1 MFKVKETKMMDP
13 KMLLGVVNQKVAG
26 IIPVSL
32 GSEALSNMQFS
43 IERNGQIEPVVV
55 YNGMLYDGRHRCMC
69 MQNLG
74 REVEA
79 IIVDGEAT
87 TEEEVIEYIT
97 SKEMMGKDLTI
108 CQKAIITYERYVAGM
123 LYSNVK
129 AAKVGNVKRHYLGH
143 VGIIKTHP
151 YAISHNYVGLL
162 KNNKAVTLPSGK
174 FTKSLATVVNGLKE
188 YDENE
193 ANKTGN
199 EANGKIQHSID
210 YTRALA
216 EWDLDDKIGDT
227 FWQLKTS
234 FELVTIDTS
243 CELLHSLLLVAYPRY
258 KDDLTRDEVLL
269 TIELRKRLESKDGDK

>member
-55 YNGMLYDGRHRCMC
+55 YKGMLYDGRHRCMC
-69 MQNLG
+69 MRNLG
-74 REVEA
+74 RDVEA
-79 IIVDGEAT
+79 IVVDDEIT

-108 CQKAIITYERYVAGM
+108 CQKAILTYERYIIGM
-123 LYSNVK
+123 LYSNAK
-129 AAKVGNVKRHYLGH
+129 AAKVGNVRRHYLGH

-151 YAISHNYVGLL
+151 YAISHNYIGLL
-162 KNNKAVTLPSGK
+162 KNDEAVALPNGK
-174 FTKSLATVVNGLKE
+174 FTKSLATIVNGLKE

-193 ANKTGN
+193 ASKTGS
-199 EANGKIQHSID
+199 EISDRVQHSVD

-216 EWDLDDKIGDT
+216 EWDIDDKIGDT
-227 FWQLKTS
+227 FWQLKHS
-234 FELVTIDTS
+234 FKLDTIDAS

-269 TIELRKRLESKDGDK
+269 TIELRKKIGK